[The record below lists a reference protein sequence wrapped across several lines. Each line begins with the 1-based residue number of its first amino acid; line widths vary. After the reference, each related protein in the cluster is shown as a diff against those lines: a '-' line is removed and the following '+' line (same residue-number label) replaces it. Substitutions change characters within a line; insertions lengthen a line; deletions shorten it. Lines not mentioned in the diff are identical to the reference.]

1 MRVHQQPGWP
11 RQLSVACAAAAAWLC
26 TAPAGAVP
34 IKVTAGG
41 YYLETLGSNTIGLPT
56 TLRSLLYAITDPAG
70 QDGTTATAVDA
81 SGNAVAGPVPFI
93 DAGTKAWVRS
103 TSVVPGSAT
112 LQPLTVTFHNGPDQ
126 AVFQGRDLTGLQAM
140 PLVTG
145 LTVDGSTKPYGPTIH
160 WVLPSGAGDID
171 AVQIVYYNDDTNA
184 EVGSRTLLGPL
195 ATSFEIPGSPVPPN
209 YHLTIN
215 VRLIDLADD
224 SKPYTLDNIQR
235 ASRAYVNYTAPAVP
249 EPGTWAMLAAG
260 LASLGWL
267 ARRRRAA

>member
-1 MRVHQQPGWP
+1 MRVHHRLGWHRSLP
-11 RQLSVACAAAAAWLC
+11 LACTAAAAWLC
-26 TAPAGAVP
+26 ASPATAVP
-34 IKVTAGG
+34 IQITAAGH
-41 YYLETLGSNTIGLPT
+41 YLETLGSNTIGLPT
-56 TLRSLLYAITDPAG
+56 MVRTLFYAITDPAG
-70 QDGTTATAVDA
+70 QDGTTATAVDS
-81 SGNAVAGPVPFI
+81 SGNAVTSPVPFI

-103 TSVVPGSAT
+103 TSVVPGSAA
-112 LQPLTVTFHNGPDQ
+112 LQPLTVTFQNGLDQ

-145 LTVDGSTKPYGPTIH
+145 LTVDGLAKPYGPTIH
-160 WVLPSGAGDID
+160 WVLPPGAGDID
-171 AVQIVYYNDDTNA
+171 AVQIVYYNDDTNS

-195 ATSFEIPGSPVPPN
+195 ATSYEIPGNPVPPN
-209 YHLTIN
+209 YHLTVN

-260 LASLGWL
+260 LAGLGVF
-267 ARRRRAA
+267 ARRRAA